1 MEEQIKA
8 HLLYATVHENRIS
21 TDIAYFSLIVECY
34 GKIAE
39 IFGVSESL
47 NHVHFP
53 PAFLRY
59 FRRIKPFRYLPIR
72 LFPVVEKS
80 VGVPPDHYIDILHL
94 SGDPFIRFEAGMADG
109 DQYINTLVLQL
120 LRLSSYALH
129 LVQED
134 HVVRSRDYPRVRGQ
148 ITDYTD
154 LYPVHGQYRAVQ
166 QLGGGQVRL
175 FAQI

>member
-34 GKIAE
+34 GKIAK

-80 VGVPPDHYIDILHL
+80 VGVPPDH
-94 SGDPFIRFEAGMADG
+94 
-109 DQYINTLVLQL
+109 YINTLVLQL